1 MTSRVLF
8 CGVFCYLPV
17 TTSGGANPI
26 LFDASRRLCSI
37 PARADSDM
45 PLKPADAGKEMPL
58 QPYPLNPSQFS
69 TSYVELYHC
78 LIKMFVDTATN
89 TDDLVIRGSF
99 SKLIDMAVSI
109 SRMYGYAYTDVE
121 LYKTEDEKEQARRKT
136 FDTMDLKGTDV
147 ITVDEW
153 LKVCVEHIIAEAATL
168 PAHPILVL
176 RSVGNNISRDVSLSS
191 TTDGGRPGALSR
203 LGGDDQHG
211 AKEGGH
217 GDEERRQEEKRSH
230 ATMRLYACA

>member
-1 MTSRVLF
+1 
-8 CGVFCYLPV
+8 
-17 TTSGGANPI
+17 
-26 LFDASRRLCSI
+26 
-37 PARADSDM
+37 M

-153 LKVCVEHIIAEAATL
+153 LKVCVEHIIAKAATL

-176 RSVGNNISRDVSLSS
+176 RSVEDEISRDVSPEDNNL
-191 TTDGGRPGALSR
+191 
-203 LGGDDQHG
+203 HG
-211 AKEGGH
+211 AKEGRR
-217 GDEERRQEEKRSH
+217 GDKKRKKSRNY
-230 ATMRLYACA
+230 ATLRMRVEPQVRS